1 MTEGDEDQ
9 EEAKPPKAP
18 TRKTACKAKP
28 TPKKKKK
35 KPDPPSTEPKTPEKK
50 TEKGKQAA
58 SPKLAS
64 PQLTP
69 RRQKLKRTKRYQD
82 SPLRYKIYKALVLA
96 LCLFFASKR

>member
-50 TEKGKQAA
+50 NGKG
-58 SPKLAS
+58 
-64 PQLTP
+64 
-69 RRQKLKRTKRYQD
+69 
-82 SPLRYKIYKALVLA
+82 
-96 LCLFFASKR
+96 